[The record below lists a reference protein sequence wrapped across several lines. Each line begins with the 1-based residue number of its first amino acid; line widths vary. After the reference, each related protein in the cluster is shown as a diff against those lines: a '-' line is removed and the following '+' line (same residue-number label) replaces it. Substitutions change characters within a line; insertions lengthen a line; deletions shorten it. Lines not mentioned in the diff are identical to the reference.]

1 MTMLMLLCC
10 LVNPEIAQ
18 PSKIDLELSTCSP
31 KDKEK
36 KTGFASCLSSSIS
49 QRMLDLI

>member
-18 PSKIDLELSTCSP
+18 PSKTDLELAHQ
-31 KDKEK
+31 KKKK
-36 KTGFASCLSSSIS
+36 KTGFLSCLSSSIS
-49 QRMLDLI
+49 QRMFDLI